1 MATYFILKLSL
12 LLTLKTNCIKPSSYA
27 SSAYVVVIR
36 PSSLSDS
43 FVKIW
48 ATCEIFLGKWFTAPP
63 PGKKFPV
70 RLWSSNKEIFAFN
83 LPISQQRTKQDYGFS
98 LKCWIFCNELD
109 TSSWTETFD
118 VLAKLW
124 WIDQIVSH
132 FIAHIWKTL
141 DLTTVPL
148 FVLGSSTHAVYW

>member
-43 FVKIW
+43 FVKFGQPARFFW
-48 ATCEIFLGKWFTAPP
+48 ANGLPPP